1 MNVWWG
7 GGTLDF
13 KWQEWSNE
21 GKNQNLK
28 NSLDQKLTPK
38 NPMPNFWAIKIYY
51 RNYVAGI
58 CRSYHESSDCFEC
71 TKKSLLKSSYQKKKK
86 IFAKILQPPKI
97 PKLKLSLPKTPL
109 VIPVTWNLQYPPLG
123 VGLLFGTR
131 NPVSL
136 FYFLNTTK
144 SIELACKRLSMV
156 SLYCMIDVIHPI
168 NKFFSVIGQC

>member
-51 RNYVAGI
+51 RNYVVGI

-71 TKKSLLKSSYQKKKK
+71 TKKSLLKSSYQKKEV
-86 IFAKILQPPKI
+86 FAKILQPKRI

-109 VIPVTWNLQYPPLG
+109 VIPVTWNLQYPPWGWGCCLEPG
-123 VGLLFGTR
+123 TLLAYSIFWTLQR
-131 NPVSL
+131 ALSWNANVSPWCHCIGWLML
-136 FYFLNTTK
+136 F
-144 SIELACKRLSMV
+144 I
-156 SLYCMIDVIHPI
+156 
-168 NKFFSVIGQC
+168 Q